1 MARARRDAGDTLVV
15 RRATTRD
22 IPRVAQWNRELIE
35 DERHDGN
42 ATVEVLASRM
52 RTWLAEDYQICVF
65 EDEGAPAGYALFREL
80 PEWLHLRHFFVAR
93 THRRRGIGRRAFA
106 KLTTQFFPAGK
117 RVLVEVLVGNGAAVG
132 FWSAIGF
139 SERYVGMQYPAAQPS
154 AH

>member
-1 MARARRDAGDTLVV
+1 MARARRDADDALIV

-35 DERHDGN
+35 DERHDS
-42 ATVEVLASRM
+42 AAPVEVLAGRM

-65 EDEGAPAGYALFREL
+65 EERGTPAGYALFREL

-106 KLTTQFFPAGK
+106 RLVAGYFPAGK
-117 RVLVEVLVGNGAAVG
+117 RVLVEVLVGNRDAVA

-139 SERYVGMQYPAAQPS
+139 AERYVGMQFSANPS
-154 AH
+154 SH